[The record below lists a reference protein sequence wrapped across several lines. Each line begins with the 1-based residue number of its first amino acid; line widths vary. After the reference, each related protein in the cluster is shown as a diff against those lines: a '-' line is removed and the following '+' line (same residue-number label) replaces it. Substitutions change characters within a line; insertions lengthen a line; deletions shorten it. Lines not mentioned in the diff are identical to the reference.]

1 MSQPASSSYGSSG
14 GAPDGSLDGL
24 PISGALRIVMGA
36 GFLAVGLYQGVGIMT
51 AGDMVGL
58 EAIIDGIGFFLLAGT
73 GATMLMDR
81 FYSLWLLL
89 LWGLLGVVGSF
100 LGEGNVA
107 LPSLFAKIMVSLVA
121 LVAILQRGAAKS

>member
-1 MSQPASSSYGSSG
+1 
-14 GAPDGSLDGL
+14 
-24 PISGALRIVMGA
+24 MGV

-58 EAIIDGIGFFLLAGT
+58 EAVIDGIGFFLLAGT

-89 LWGLLGVVGSF
+89 LWGVLGIVGSF

-107 LPSLFAKIMVSLVA
+107 LPALFAKIMVALVA
-121 LVAILQRGAAKS
+121 LVAILQRGAAKT